1 MSKKLKAYLTKLGIE
16 NIDEVITAINAD
28 DDNEEIIEKVLKQSQ
43 AYSKPFLKA
52 EFAAEFAT
60 ERSAMKGKYFKESAQ
75 KANKAF
81 GSPLTNKEL
90 DDIMA
95 DPDNISEKK
104 TLDAVLDAIRDKSTA
119 LGGKTDTEMKKML
132 EAANSENA
140 TLKTTLAQ
148 KEEQFTKDIADAVGK
163 VKLDSVLHKK
173 LTEILP
179 KYTSMN
185 PVKAAELL
193 IERIGKKAVLKLADD
208 NNITLFDPTDPEKQ
222 LKKSETEFATLEGF
236 VSDMAKE
243 YELPVNAS
251 PEGSKR
257 KQADDKKT
265 DDTANTPKIADNAA
279 GPFLLKIGRAHV

>member
-1 MSKKLKAYLTKLGIE
+1 MSKKLKKLLEKLNVE
-16 NIDEVITAINAD
+16 NPDEVIAVINAD
-28 DDNEEIIEKVLKQSQ
+28 DDKDEIIDTLLSKAQSY
-43 AYSKPFLKA
+43 AKPFLKS

-90 DDIMA
+90 EDIMA

-132 EAANSENA
+132 EAANNENA
-140 TLKTTLAQ
+140 TLKTTIAQ
-148 KEEQFTKDIADAVGK
+148 KEEQFTKEIAEAVGK

-208 NNITLFDPTDPEKQ
+208 NNITLYDPTDPEKQ

-251 PEGSKR
+251 PEGGRK
-257 KQADDKKT
+257 KQAGDDKK
-265 DDTANTPKIADNAA
+265 DDTGNAPKIAANAEGLMA
-279 GPFLLKIGRAHV
+279 ALTGATS